1 MCGQMFGIV
10 LEELA
15 NILNPDSLINLYA
28 DNARDME
35 NAPATEGL

>member
-15 NILNPDSLINLYA
+15 NILNPDSLLNMYA
-28 DNARDME
+28 ANAREAD
-35 NAPATEGL
+35 ATAGEL